1 MGVQREQRCAEP
13 EYEVLLQDDR
23 DEGERDDRG
32 HRSDDEPA
40 DRQQSDGPAGQ
51 TEQGERDPEA
61 EIPPQRGR
69 SSFPTPEPG
78 EDGRDLAR
86 DGSQSAQVAGQRAAD
101 GLAGEPRRDA
111 LQEVDDQDRDASG
124 RADGE
129 ADIRRSGVPRTD
141 RSGVR
146 TARETG
152 GDQCRRDASN
162 EVAPTNCECSE
173 SYLH

>member
-1 MGVQREQRCAEP
+1 MRVEREQHRAEP
-13 EYEVLLQDDR
+13 EDEVLLQDDR
-23 DEGERDDRG
+23 DERERDDRG
-32 HRSDDEPA
+32 HRRDDESA
-40 DRQQSDGPAGQ
+40 DRQQSDAPAGQ
-51 TEQGERDPEA
+51 TEQSERDPEA
-61 EIPPQRGR
+61 EIPPKRGR

-111 LQEVDDQDRDASG
+111 LQEVDEQDRDAG
-124 RADGE
+124 RRADGE
-129 ADIRRSGVPRTD
+129 GDIGRSGVPRTD

-162 EVAPTNCECSE
+162 EVAPANCERSE